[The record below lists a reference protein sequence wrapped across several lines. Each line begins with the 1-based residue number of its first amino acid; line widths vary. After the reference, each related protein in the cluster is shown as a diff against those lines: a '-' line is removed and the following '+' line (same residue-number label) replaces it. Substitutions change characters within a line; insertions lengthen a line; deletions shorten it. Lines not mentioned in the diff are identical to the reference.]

1 MDKSVAERLGIAIRE
16 IRKNQNLTQE
26 ELAEKIGSSFSYIGR
41 LERGEGNFTIQTLEK
56 ITIALNIDFFDFM
69 SLGKQDNG
77 IILEINSLLLQQDEE
92 NQLKGLNILK
102 ELYRK

>member
-1 MDKSVAERLGIAIRE
+1 MEKSVAERLGIAIRE

-56 ITIALNIDFFDFM
+56 ITIALNIDFFDFI
-69 SLGKQDNG
+69 SLGKK
-77 IILEINSLLLQQDEE
+77 IMRS
-92 NQLKGLNILK
+92 
-102 ELYRK
+102 Y

>member
-41 LERGEGNFTIQTLEK
+41 LERGEGNFTVQTLEK

-69 SLGKQDNG
+69 SLGKQDNE
-77 IILEINSLLLQQDEE
+77 IILEINSLLLQQDEDS
-92 NQLKGLNILK
+92 QLKGLNIIK